1 LAMTVVL
8 MSLTLPASSV
18 FSQGAA
24 GVFGP
29 DLVPY
34 SGKLEQAGQNVSAE
48 RALALGLINRVVA
61 DDQVI
66 DEARRMAAVLAGF
79 DAGAIR
85 ATKRVFQTSTELNLP
100 QSLDAAREVMLL
112 MRELGTRD

>member
-1 LAMTVVL
+1 
-8 MSLTLPASSV
+8 
-18 FSQGAA
+18 
-24 GVFGP
+24 
-29 DLVPY
+29 
-34 SGKLEQAGQNVSAE
+34 
-48 RALALGLINRVVA
+48 
-61 DDQVI
+61 VI